1 MSIIN
6 AQINQIDF
14 KSLINV
20 ILENRMLFKFLF
32 KKKKK
37 KLQVQSNQKFDMN
50 NWMNLTKE
58 ERLEIDFNEKN
69 KTMRKKKALLKLI
82 REEYLKIKKEK

>member
-1 MSIIN
+1 
-6 AQINQIDF
+6 
-14 KSLINV
+14 
-20 ILENRMLFKFLF
+20 MLFKFLF

-37 KLQVQSNQKFDMN
+37 NLKEQSEQKFDMN

-69 KTMRKKKALLKLI
+69 KIMKKKKALLKSI
-82 REEYLKIKKEK
+82 REEYIKIKKEDN

>member
-1 MSIIN
+1 MN
-6 AQINQIDF
+6 
-14 KSLINV
+14 SLVNLIKKN
-20 ILENRMLFKFLF
+20 IMLFKFLF

-37 KLQVQSNQKFDMN
+37 KRQEECEKNFDLN

-69 KTMRKKKALLKLI
+69 TIMRKKKALLKSI
-82 REEYLKIKKEK
+82 REEYLKIKKGK

>member
-1 MSIIN
+1 
-6 AQINQIDF
+6 
-14 KSLINV
+14 
-20 ILENRMLFKFLF
+20 MLFKFIF

-37 KLQVQSNQKFDMN
+37 KLQEQYDEKFDMN

-69 KTMRKKKALLKLI
+69 KIMKKKKALLKSI
-82 REEYLKIKKEK
+82 REEYIKIKNKNT

>member
-1 MSIIN
+1 
-6 AQINQIDF
+6 
-14 KSLINV
+14 
-20 ILENRMLFKFLF
+20 MLFKFLF

-37 KLQVQSNQKFDMN
+37 KLQEQSEQKFDMN

-69 KTMRKKKALLKLI
+69 TIMRKKKALLKSI
-82 REEYLKIKKEK
+82 REEYIKIKNKK

>member
-1 MSIIN
+1 
-6 AQINQIDF
+6 
-14 KSLINV
+14 
-20 ILENRMLFKFLF
+20 MLFKFLF
-32 KKKKK
+32 KKNKK

>member
-1 MSIIN
+1 MILQSIMI
-6 AQINQIDF
+6 
-14 KSLINV
+14 
-20 ILENRMLFKFLF
+20 FKFIL

-37 KLQVQSNQKFDMN
+37 KIQENSEQKLDIN

-69 KTMRKKKALLKLI
+69 KTMRKKKALLKSI
-82 REEYLKIKKEK
+82 REEYLKIKKKK

>member
-1 MSIIN
+1 
-6 AQINQIDF
+6 
-14 KSLINV
+14 
-20 ILENRMLFKFLF
+20 MLFKFLF

-37 KLQVQSNQKFDMN
+37 KKLHEQSEKTFDMK

-69 KTMRKKKALLKLI
+69 KMMRKKKVLLESI
-82 REEYLKIKKEK
+82 REEYIKIKKEK

>member
-1 MSIIN
+1 
-6 AQINQIDF
+6 
-14 KSLINV
+14 
-20 ILENRMLFKFLF
+20 MLFKFLF

-37 KLQVQSNQKFDMN
+37 KLQDQSNQKFDMN

-69 KTMRKKKALLKLI
+69 KTMRKKKELLKLI

>member
-1 MSIIN
+1 M
-6 AQINQIDF
+6 F
-14 KSLINV
+14 
-20 ILENRMLFKFLF
+20 FKFLF

-37 KLQVQSNQKFDMN
+37 KLKEQDEQKFDMN

-69 KTMRKKKALLKLI
+69 KIMRKKKALLKSI
-82 REEYLKIKKEK
+82 REEYIKLRKGDN